1 VNTRD
6 PFAADAESPAWV
18 GADEPTP
25 WGLGS
30 IVAVICALFGA
41 FVLVGIYELIGN
53 IQRFLGLAAVVV
65 VAGGLGWTLWEF
77 RHRRVWRWIV
87 WGLLTGFLAGV
98 ASSVALLVIG
108 R

>member
-1 VNTRD
+1 
-6 PFAADAESPAWV
+6 
-18 GADEPTP
+18 P